1 MTTRP
6 CSSTTRVRFP
16 PAGLSQSSDVMNHV
30 ISSSMFATSSSRA
43 SSSRNTRRGCP
54 FGFSISPEMRG
65 GSGFGGSGGGQGSPR
80 RSARCFARH
89 MPSRVSA
96 STPATSSMRRC
107 TSARRSSR
115 AVSASMS
122 SGWRAWSM
130 RTTQARFAA
139 TVQREPGRLAFA
151 QLVPR
156 ALDPEAA
163 DSRWDSA
170 KQRICP
176 SALGASFR
184 SRSSSACVGQCESM
198 NLSQLGLPRA
208 FAGYAAH
215 GEVSLSSPTSGED
228 R

>member
-1 MTTRP
+1 
-6 CSSTTRVRFP
+6 V
-16 PAGLSQSSDVMNHV
+16 GNQV

-43 SSSRNTRRGCP
+43 SSSRKTRRGGP
-54 FGFSISPEMRG
+54 FGFSISPEVRG

-115 AVSASMS
+115 SVFAATS
-122 SGWRAWSM
+122 SGCGGWSM
-130 RTTQARFAA
+130 RTTQARFPA

-151 QLVPR
+151 QRVPR
-156 ALDPEAA
+156 APDPEAT

-170 KQRICP
+170 KRRICP
-176 SALGASFR
+176 SALGASSR
-184 SRSSSACVGQCESM
+184 SRSASARVGQYEHP
-198 NLSQLGLPRA
+198 NLSQTRLPRA
-208 FAGYAAH
+208 FAGCAAH
-215 GEVSLSSPTSGED
+215 GASND
-228 R
+228 AC